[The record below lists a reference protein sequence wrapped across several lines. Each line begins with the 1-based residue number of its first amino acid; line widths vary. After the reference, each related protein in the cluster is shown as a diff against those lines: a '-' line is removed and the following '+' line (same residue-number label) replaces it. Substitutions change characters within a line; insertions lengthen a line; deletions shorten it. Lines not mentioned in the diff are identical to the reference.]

1 MNSYTNNILVPL
13 DFSEQSL
20 IALSQSY
27 NLARFTKSKLVLLH
41 VLTDKSEK
49 DIEITLQKRA
59 EKVSVEAGVPVEII
73 IEKGNVY
80 KKIVE
85 VAERLNPVFIIL
97 GTTSHIGRDKLVGLN
112 SFQLVRESKFPIIT
126 IRGKQHRSG
135 CENILLPLD
144 LTKQTREKVGK
155 AIELAKYFGSTIKV
169 LSIFSHKERRLENK
183 LISYSHQVQK
193 FIKEK
198 GVACTIKTIE
208 GDDISK
214 IVIDYAIKSDAD
226 LIMIMTK
233 QELSVKEFFIGT
245 NAQRL
250 INLSPIPVL
259 SIRPMDR
266 KDTTSFTS
274 PF

>member
-1 MNSYTNNILVPL
+1 MDSYNNNILVPL

-20 IALSQSY
+20 IALGQSY

-41 VLTDKSEK
+41 VLTEKSEK
-49 DIEITLQKRA
+49 DIESTLQKRA
-59 EKVSVEAGVPVEII
+59 EKVSAEAGVPVEVIL
-73 IEKGNVY
+73 EKGKVY
-80 KKIVE
+80 DKIME
-85 VAERLNPVFIIL
+85 VADRLNPLFIIL
-97 GTTSHIGRDKLVGLN
+97 GVTSHLGMDKLVGHN
-112 SFQLVRESKFPIIT
+112 SFQLVREAKYPIIS
-126 IRGKQHRSG
+126 IRGKQHKSG
-135 CENILLPLD
+135 CENIILPLD
-144 LTKQTREKVGK
+144 LTKETREKVGK

-169 LSIFSHKERRLENK
+169 LSVFSHKERNLENK
-183 LISYSHQVQK
+183 LIAYSHQVQK

-198 GVACTIKTIE
+198 GIACTIKTIE

-214 IVIDYAIKSDAD
+214 VVIDYAIKADAD

-233 QELSVKEFFIGT
+233 QELNVKEFFMGT

-259 SIRPMDR
+259 SIRPMER

>member
-1 MNSYTNNILVPL
+1 MDSYTNNILVPL

-41 VLTDKSEK
+41 VLTEKSEK

-135 CENILLPLD
+135 CETIILPLD
-144 LTKQTREKVGK
+144 LTKETREKVGK

-169 LSIFSHKERRLENK
+169 LSIFSHKERNLENK

-198 GVACTIKTIE
+198 GVACTIKTVE

-259 SIRPMDR
+259 SIRPVER